1 MNKKKQSAFHAT
13 SAYALLQVV
22 CWGFFAINMGF
33 SSNVLIQGHGFTDS
47 QVSILLG
54 LCTAGSFVLQLVT
67 AERIAASKKLRMW
80 AVLSVLGGVMAVS
93 NLLVL
98 IPGVSPLATGVC
110 YCLAV
115 LILLMMPS
123 FVNAIGM
130 DAIMRGSATNYSAA
144 RAVGSLGYS
153 ILAYVTGLL
162 VRGWGIRMV
171 SVMGA
176 LCAVLLTVSALWF
189 HIAGEKGLP
198 EAEVRKKTEQE
209 PGFLRAYPRFTVFLI
224 ASVFLQFSHNLL
236 TAFLFQIMEV
246 KQGGAAEQ
254 GVAAAISALV
264 ELPVMFFFPLMMRRL
279 RCDKWVRFSSL
290 FVAVKCVGILLAAT
304 PGGIYLAQA
313 TQMLGYGLYT
323 ISSVNY
329 AELVV
334 GRGESVRAQTYLG
347 ATATVGTLFA
357 TSTGGFICQHL
368 GPQVMVMVSLGA
380 ALAGGILIALT
391 AEKTRQ

>member
-1 MNKKKQSAFHAT
+1 MNKKKQNGFHAT

-80 AVLSVLGGVMAVS
+80 AVLSVLGVVMAVS

-98 IPGVSPLATGVC
+98 IPGISALAAGIC
-110 YCLAV
+110 YGLAV

-153 ILAYVTGLL
+153 VLAYVTGLL

-189 HIAGEKGLP
+189 HAVGEKGLP
-198 EAEVRKKTEQE
+198 EAEARVRQEKE

-236 TAFLFQIMEV
+236 TAFLFQIMQI

-357 TSTGGFICQHL
+357 TSTGGFLCQHL
-368 GPQVMVMVSLGA
+368 GPQVMVMVSLAA
-380 ALAGGILIALT
+380 ALLGGVMIAFT